1 MLNMKNILLLA
12 SAIAAKTNI
21 AAHDFSP
28 LVPMNDYSKN
38 TRALNCWECFEAE
51 GKMCYDPKQG
61 SLTDAVA

>member
-1 MLNMKNILLLA
+1 MKNLLLLA
-12 SAIAAKTNI
+12 SVIAAKTNI

-51 GKMCYDPKQG
+51 GKMCYDP
-61 SLTDAVA
+61 